1 MCLNVAMCGCR
12 GCMDLGVHG
21 YLDVRMFGCRGVRL
35 QGSMDLVMY
44 KRSRICLEQA
54 TSVDTKETPG
64 RVVKSRRK
72 VQEKA

>member
-1 MCLNVAMCGCR
+1 MSECSDVRVQGMY
-12 GCMDLGVHG
+12 G
-21 YLDVRMFGCRGVRL
+21 YLDARMFGYRGVRL
-35 QGSMDLVMY
+35 QGSIDLVMY

>member
-1 MCLNVAMCGCR
+1 MSECSDVRVQGMY
-12 GCMDLGVHG
+12 G
-21 YLDVRMFGCRGVRL
+21 YLDARMFGCRGVRL